1 VSLNGML
8 AAVAGQYGDKTAIV
22 SGGRRVS
29 YAHLE
34 EASNRIANALI
45 KMGVSRGDRVA
56 LLLANSAEFA
66 ITFFGIAKIG
76 AIAVPL
82 DTKFKNAEIT
92 SLFNDFQ
99 PRVLVTESPTLDSL
113 VPILPGFQSIKHV
126 IDLSTE
132 PHSQF
137 LTYKG
142 LLKSSPADRIKIEPA
157 PENVALIIYTSG
169 PAFSPRGIMLTHGSI
184 ATEAMIS
191 GDGFEQ
197 TNKDIVPLFALPMH
211 HAAGLIIVLLTS
223 FIKCSTVVM
232 LPGVSISSLLETIEK
247 ERCTLLIGVPF
258 IFTMMINFA
267 EQEGI
272 HYDLSSLRLCAAG
285 GSALPVNV
293 SRQFKKLYGMHIA
306 QFWGLTEATA
316 HITTQPVDGSGVL
329 GSVGKPLRGC
339 EVKIVDSNNRELP
352 PDQSGEV
359 VASKAPLMKGYYNNP
374 EATADV
380 LKGNWLYTGDIG
392 RIDKEGNLYIT
403 GRKKDLI
410 IIKGQNVWP
419 SDIEGILHK
428 HPRVA
433 EVAAIGVP
441 DELRGEVVGVAIR
454 LKKGEK
460 ATEQEIKRFC
470 LDRLANYK
478 VPKQVFFVD
487 SFPVTAGGKI
497 DKAALRQR
505 LGILPIFQGT
515 STY

>member
-1 VSLNGML
+1 ML
-8 AAVAGQYGDKTAIV
+8 AAVAGQYGDKIAIV

-45 KMGVSRGDRVA
+45 KMGVNRGDRIA
-56 LLLANSAEFA
+56 LLLSNSAEFA
-66 ITFFGIAKIG
+66 ITFFGIIKIG

-99 PRVLVTESPTLDSL
+99 PKVLVTESPTLDSL
-113 VPILPGFQSIKHV
+113 VPVLHRFQSIKHV
-126 IDLSTE
+126 IDLSTK

-137 LTYKG
+137 LTYQG
-142 LLKSSPADRIKIEPA
+142 LLKSNPADKIKIEPG
-157 PENVALIIYTSG
+157 PEDVALIIYTSG
-169 PAFSPRGIMLTHGSI
+169 PAFLPRGIMLTYGSI
-184 ATEAMIS
+184 ATEALIS

-197 TNKDIVPLFALPMH
+197 TDKDIVPLFALPMH

-223 FIKCSTVVM
+223 FIKGSTVVM
-232 LPGVSISSLLETIEK
+232 LPGVSISTLLETIEK

-258 IFTMMINFA
+258 IFSMMINFA

-272 HYDLSSLRLCAAG
+272 HYDLSSLCLCAAG
-285 GSALPVNV
+285 GSALPVDV
-293 SRQFKKLYGMHIA
+293 SRQFKQLYGMHIA

-339 EVKIVDSNNRELP
+339 EVKIVDPNNQVLP
-352 PDQSGEV
+352 PNQSGEV
-359 VASKAPLMKGYYNNP
+359 VASQAPLMKGYYNNS
-374 EATADV
+374 EVTAEV

-392 RIDKEGNLYIT
+392 KLDKEGNLYIT

-419 SDIEGILHK
+419 SDIEGMLYK
-428 HPRVA
+428 LPMVA
-433 EVAAIGVP
+433 EVAAIGIP

-454 LKKGEK
+454 LNKGET

-487 SFPVTAGGKI
+487 SFPITAGGKI
-497 DKAALRQR
+497 DKEALRQR
-505 LGILPIFQGT
+505 LGILPIFQET
-515 STY
+515 AIH